1 MSNGNLN
8 TADTSARTVR
18 SVHDAFLTLEG
29 DGFEVRRAIPS
40 QQYEA
45 VGPFIF
51 LDHFGPIDVKP
62 GEAKGASAHP
72 HAGIETLTLLLDGI
86 SWHKDSLGNISSMRP
101 GEVQWLR
108 AGRGVIHDES
118 PDEEMRRN
126 GGRFH
131 GVQLWINM
139 PMSSKHDEPTY
150 RHIQVSEIPVL
161 QANGGKARTRLV
173 AGRVGQQV
181 GPVVTTGAP
190 FVAHSTLLRGG
201 AIALT
206 PEGVDELAVYVMVGS
221 VTVGGRH
228 IHAGQLA
235 RLSVG
240 KEIRVSAE
248 AEAEILLVGGDPLD
262 APIHRYGPFVMN
274 STADLER
281 AVRDYHSGR
290 MGFLRPTEAV

>member
-1 MSNGNLN
+1 MN
-8 TADTSARTVR
+8 TLILARERKIATL
-18 SVHDAFLTLEG
+18 HAAFHTIEG

-40 QQYEA
+40 SIFEA
-45 VGPFIF
+45 IGPFIF

-161 QANGGKARTRLV
+161 QANDGK
-173 AGRVGQQV
+173 GQ
-181 GPVVTTGAP
+181 T
-190 FVAHSTLLRGG
+190 
-201 AIALT
+201 
-206 PEGVDELAVYVMVGS
+206 
-221 VTVGGRH
+221 
-228 IHAGQLA
+228 
-235 RLSVG
+235 
-240 KEIRVSAE
+240 
-248 AEAEILLVGGDPLD
+248 
-262 APIHRYGPFVMN
+262 
-274 STADLER
+274 
-281 AVRDYHSGR
+281 
-290 MGFLRPTEAV
+290 